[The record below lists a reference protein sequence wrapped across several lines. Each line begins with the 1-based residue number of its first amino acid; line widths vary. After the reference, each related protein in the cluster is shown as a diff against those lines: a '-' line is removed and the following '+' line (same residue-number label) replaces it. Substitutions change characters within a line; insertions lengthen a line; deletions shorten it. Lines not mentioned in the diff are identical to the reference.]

1 MIRRIFL
8 VSSAL
13 AIGGVLAACS
23 DSGNKQGA
31 AGAAGAAAAQQA
43 APVGVISLTKAT
55 FPVTTILPGR
65 AEASQIAD
73 IRPQVSGI
81 IREIPFK
88 EGGEVKKGDVLYQIE
103 DAPYL
108 APLHKRAPPLPRPK
122 PAFPA
127 RKAIS
132 IVTSA

>member
-43 APVGVISLTKAT
+43 APVGVISLAAAICAAGVAECGATDKAPAALAINAPT
-55 FPVTTILPGR
+55 MITDEIALVTLING
-65 AEASQIAD
+65 
-73 IRPQVSGI
+73 V
-81 IREIPFK
+81 
-88 EGGEVKKGDVLYQIE
+88 
-103 DAPYL
+103 
-108 APLHKRAPPLPRPK
+108 
-122 PAFPA
+122 
-127 RKAIS
+127 
-132 IVTSA
+132 